1 MVITRKDE
9 DGNKIPVKVRDKIL
23 NSLSV
28 YSGLDPE
35 TKSAIKGILSE
46 IARAD
51 EEVDLSEKDVQFL
64 LDAWEHVCNSE
75 EIGVPLVVEDKVEQF
90 LEDKLE

>member
-1 MVITRKDE
+1 MVITRQDE
-9 DGNKIPVKVRDKIL
+9 DGNTIPVKIGDKIL

-35 TKSAIKGILSE
+35 TKSAVKGILSE

-51 EEVDLSEKDVQFL
+51 EEVDLSEKDVEFL
-64 LDAWEHVCNSE
+64 LDGWRQVCNSE

-90 LEDKLE
+90 LEDKLN